1 MGIWER
7 PASASSFPLPNGYS
21 RIFKQKSHLRCPP
34 LPFGHNA
41 LLSCSV
47 TYSVALAPGSSLH
60 PPTLRPGGLDVTP
73 TPSLLTPRA
82 FTPCQPSG
90 RQTLHGTGQGKQTM
104 PGSCDYCSVVPV
116 DVSPSFRPHPP
127 VTYCQGL
134 SHLIWSRSLP
144 LQSSDTSRRPLPL
157 LFQFASFPSGSTID
171 PFLRLPA

>member
-1 MGIWER
+1 MPTPAIWAQR
-7 PASASSFPLPNGYS
+7 SAVLLCHLLCCFSYW
-21 RIFKQKSHLRCPP
+21 FKSTSPYPQAWWSGCP
-34 LPFGHNA
+34 G
-41 LLSCSV
+41 
-47 TYSVALAPGSSLH
+47 
-60 PPTLRPGGLDVTP
+60 DVTP
-73 TPSLLTPRA
+73 KPSLLTPRA

-134 SHLIWSRSLP
+134 SHLIWSRSLL

-157 LFQFASFPSGSTID
+157 LFQFASFLSGSTID
-171 PFLRLPA
+171 PSCGCQHDLSKMPIGSSQFPHLK